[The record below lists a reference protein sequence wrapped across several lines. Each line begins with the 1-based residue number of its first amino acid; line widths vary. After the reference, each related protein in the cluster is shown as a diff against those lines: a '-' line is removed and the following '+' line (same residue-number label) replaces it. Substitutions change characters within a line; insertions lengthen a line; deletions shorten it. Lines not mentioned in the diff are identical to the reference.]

1 MRKKEEKELA
11 TFLTFDELIE
21 EIEKD
26 TDISL
31 TNLEGEIHRATKLMA
46 KYMRYHR
53 QYKDILVRAW
63 ARERELEL
71 QKQEYYSGRGAD
83 REYKE
88 RPFNI
93 TVKNATD
100 LKRWIEGDPDLVQLR
115 SNIKLTEDCMEK
127 VEAMIEQLKYRPN
140 HIATMLEIRKFESG
154 A

>member
-1 MRKKEEKELA
+1 MGPEDEMSQ
-11 TFLTFDELIE
+11 FLTFEELMA

-53 QYKDILVRAW
+53 QYKQVLVQAW

-71 QKQEYYSGRGAD
+71 QKQEYYSGRGTD
-83 REYKE
+83 YEYRQKA
-88 RPFNI
+88 FNI

-100 LKRWIEGDPDLVQLR
+100 LKRWIEGDPELSQLR
-115 SNIKLTEDCMEK
+115 SNIQLTQDMADKCEL
-127 VEAMIEQLKYRPN
+127 MIEQLKYRPN